1 MKARFRTPIALLTC
15 LMAISAARGGRAAS
29 EKYALRT
36 THLVSA
42 PVRVT
47 ASLDVGGYLKV
58 EADKKPQQIPMS
70 VVAQFTYDEHR
81 IDDGSDPD
89 HRLAVRYYDDATA
102 TIKVADKVTKPQL
115 RDDRRFIAATAGKD
129 SVNLSSPRG
138 PLTREELDLIDIPGN
153 TSVLDEILP
162 AEAIGKGQKWK
173 PDADAL
179 ARLLGLDAVGHTE
192 VECQLV
198 EVKDGA
204 AEITIDG
211 TLGGAINGVAS
222 DMELKGKL
230 LVDIERHAPTSLLL
244 AVKEQ
249 RGIGHVAPG
258 LDVVAKLKITMTP
271 VLDSKLLA
279 ADTMKDAKLPRSDEA
294 PPLEYRSE
302 AKGYRF
308 LYDRR
313 WHITRDEPNLVVMR
327 LVERG
332 DLIAQCNVAPSGKPI
347 DKPVELEKFQS
358 DVQSG
363 LGKLFGRFEK
373 ASERGTDSG
382 LRILQAV
389 AVGTAEDLPIQWRYY
404 LVHDHQGRTVS
415 VVFTLEAP
423 LVEQFKDQDKPLL
436 ESVQFLEPKMA
447 AKPPEEK

>member
-1 MKARFRTPIALLTC
+1 MRN
-15 LMAISAARGGRAAS
+15 
-29 EKYALRT
+29 
-36 THLVSA
+36 
-42 PVRVT
+42 
-47 ASLDVGGYLKV
+47 
-58 EADKKPQQIPMS
+58 
-70 VVAQFTYDEHR
+70 
-81 IDDGSDPD
+81 
-89 HRLAVRYYDDATA
+89 
-102 TIKVADKVTKPQL
+102 
-115 RDDRRFIAATAGKD
+115 DRRLIAATAGKD

-153 TSVLDEILP
+153 TSVIDEILP

-173 PDADAL
+173 PSADAL
-179 ARLLGLDAVGHTE
+179 AHLLGLDAVGHSE
-192 VECQLV
+192 VDCQLV
-198 EVKDGA
+198 EVKDGS
-204 AEITIDG
+204 AEITIEG

-230 LVDIERHAPTSLLL
+230 LVDIDRHAPTSLLL
-244 AVKEQ
+244 AIKEQ

-258 LDVVAKLKITMTP
+258 LDVVAKLKMTMMP

-279 ADTMKDAKLPRSDEA
+279 GDVMKDAKLPQSDKA
-294 PPLEYRSE
+294 PPLEYRSD
-302 AKGYRF
+302 AKGYRL

-313 WHITRDEPNLVVMR
+313 WHITREEPELVVMR

-332 DLIAQCNVAPSGKPI
+332 DLIAQCNIAPASKAI
-347 DKPVELEKFQS
+347 DKPVELEKFQA

-389 AVGTAEDLPIQWRYY
+389 AVGTAEELPIQWRYY
-404 LVHDHQGRTVS
+404 LVHDHQGRALS

-447 AKPPEEK
+447 ASPSGADK